1 METLMLEVETRGLH
15 RYFELNRTV
24 TRIGRALDND
34 IILSD
39 PTVAPYHLKIT
50 ITESAG
56 ITIENLAEVN
66 PTRINGRQQAKLETT
81 TLPVDLQLGRIKA
94 ALLSRNQ
101 GVASARPLAGNRG
114 HFLLRHPLWLVL
126 LPLICLMIGGL
137 QFFLGNFTSL
147 KWGALFSFILRETAL
162 SIGLFILAL
171 TVVERLLVNRW
182 EVKLITIS
190 VCLAFIVYNVSS
202 LLTYQVSYLLSSAW
216 PTTLF
221 ELGWQLFVIPAAI
234 SLYLIKFSHV
244 KNIYSIGLAI
254 IITSPYSIPAVVNS
268 PVAETLSADF
278 DKSARYHSSL
288 SALNWHLSK
297 TSTIDEFIKE
307 AESLDS
313 GRFVD

>member
-1 METLMLEVETRGLH
+1 METLILEVKTRGLH
-15 RYFELNRTV
+15 RYFELDRSV

-50 ITESAG
+50 VTDSAG
-56 ITIENLAEVN
+56 INIENLAEVN
-66 PTRINGRQQAKLETT
+66 PTRINGRQQAQIETT

-94 ALLSRNQ
+94 SLLSPDQ
-101 GVASARPLAGNRG
+101 DVANARPLAGSHG

-126 LPLICLMIGGL
+126 LPLICLIIGAL

-147 KWGALFSFILRETAL
+147 KWGALFSFVLRETAL
-162 SIGLFILAL
+162 TIGLFILGL

-182 EVKLITIS
+182 EVKLVTLS
-190 VCLAFIVYNVSS
+190 VCMAYIVYTISS
-202 LLTYQVSYLLSSAW
+202 LLTYQISYLLSSQW

-221 ELGWQLFVIPAAI
+221 DLGWQLFVIPAVI

-254 IITSPYSIPAVVNS
+254 IIASPYSIPAVINS
-268 PVAETLSADF
+268 PVAEATSADF
-278 DKSARYHSSL
+278 DKSARYHNSL

-297 TSTIDEFIKE
+297 TSTIGEFIRE